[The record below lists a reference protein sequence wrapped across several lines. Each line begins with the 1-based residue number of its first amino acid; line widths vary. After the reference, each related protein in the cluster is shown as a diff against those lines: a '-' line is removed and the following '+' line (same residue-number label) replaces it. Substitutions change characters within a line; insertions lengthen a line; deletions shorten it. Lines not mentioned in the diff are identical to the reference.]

1 MRIFAADRISGIM
14 QKLGME
20 EGVPIES
27 RFVSKQIE
35 NAQKRVE
42 GQNFSYR
49 KHVLEYD
56 DVMNKQREA
65 IYGLRKQLLE
75 GEDQKE
81 YLMNI
86 ADDLMTEV
94 VSRHAGKEAH
104 PDQWDLDGLATS
116 VLRQFGF
123 DFRAEGI
130 D

>member
-1 MRIFAADRISGIM
+1 M
-14 QKLGME
+14 QRLGKE

-75 GEDQKE
+75 GDDQKE

-86 ADDLMTEV
+86 ADEIMQSLV
-94 VSRHAGKEAH
+94 GLHASKDAH
-104 PDQWDLDGLATS
+104 PDQWDLGALGTAG
-116 VLRQFGF
+116 LRQFGI
-123 DFRAEGI
+123 DFKTAGI
-130 D
+130 EPGQMRSIEP